1 MPEASR
7 PVVIVSIDRYG
18 AGMAMAMTAQAIA
31 RLERRAAEDPRFA
44 GALLELVEAPASTA
58 GSYSH
63 SAAAALNRQRR
74 DDARERFLEGCLVTA
89 DVQRLLNLRTPQAV
103 HRLHSRGKLVGRQ
116 IGNATWFPAWQFR
129 DGERRPDLDEIL
141 ATLRRFT
148 SDAMGADRIMR
159 LQRDE
164 LGGQS
169 IAESLDRPRKKAI
182 AWAILESLG

>member
-1 MPEASR
+1 
-7 PVVIVSIDRYG
+7 
-18 AGMAMAMTAQAIA
+18 MAMAMTAEAIA
-31 RLERRAAEDPRFA
+31 RAERRAAEDPRFV
-44 GALLELVEAPASTA
+44 GALLELVEAPTSTA

-63 SAAAALNRQRR
+63 SAAAALSHQRR

-103 HRLHSRGKLVGRQ
+103 HRLHSRGKLIGRQ

-141 ATLRRFT
+141 AALRRFT
-148 SDAMGADRIMR
+148 SDAIAADRIMR

-169 IAESLDRPRKKAI
+169 IAESLDRPRRKAM

>member
-1 MPEASR
+1 MS
-7 PVVIVSIDRYG
+7 RYG
-18 AGMAMAMTAQAIA
+18 VRMAMPMTAEAIA
-31 RLERRAAEDPRFA
+31 RVERRAAEDPRFV
-44 GALLELVEAPASTA
+44 GALLELVEAPTSTA

-63 SAAAALNRQRR
+63 SAAAALNHQRR

-103 HRLHSRGKLVGRQ
+103 HRLHSRGKLIGRQ

-129 DGERRPDLDEIL
+129 DGERRSDLDEIL
-141 ATLRRFT
+141 AALRRFT

-169 IAESLDRPRKKAI
+169 IAEALDRPRMQAV